1 MSSNVRLTSV
11 APEIIFSSPFIL
23 SMRLMWMLLKAK
35 EGVKILI
42 LLDQVMLVTLHCGA
56 FLTLKNLTPSSARKD
71 YVGGTSIL
79 FRHGNFYVSTYMT
92 IRVFWERYTK
102 MIKYKIRVL
111 YLGSFTNTSSLELSI
126 LSNLCIQVLF

>member
-1 MSSNVRLTSV
+1 
-11 APEIIFSSPFIL
+11 
-23 SMRLMWMLLKAK
+23 MLLKAK

-79 FRHGNFYVSTYMT
+79 FRNGNFCFHIHDYMC
-92 IRVFWERYTK
+92 VMGEVHK
-102 MIKYKIRVL
+102 DDKI
-111 YLGSFTNTSSLELSI
+111 
-126 LSNLCIQVLF
+126 